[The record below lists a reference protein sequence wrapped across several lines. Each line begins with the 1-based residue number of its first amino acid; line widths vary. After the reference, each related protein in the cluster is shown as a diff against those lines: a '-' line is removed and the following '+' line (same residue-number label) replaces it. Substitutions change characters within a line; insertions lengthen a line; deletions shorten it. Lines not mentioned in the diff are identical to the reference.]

1 MSWDSERLIYS
12 SGFMKSLAIALA
24 FLFLS
29 PARADTVSP
38 LLARG
43 HVVMPQPQVVRLGA
57 SEFALTSDWSVM
69 REGVPRG
76 DAALE
81 VLSDGLEQR
90 FHRKLTNPARPA
102 GTLRLI
108 IAPNSASVGQAQ
120 DRDRDALAQQAYKI
134 ELSRDR
140 VTIFANAPAG
150 LYYGVVT
157 FVQLL
162 KPRDGVLFFPE
173 GEIED
178 WPDLQMRQLYWDDAH
193 HLDRMDVLK
202 QAIRQAAFFK
212 MNGFAIK
219 LEGHFQYASAP
230 ALVEP
235 QALSPAQF
243 QELTDYGL
251 RHHVQLIPYLDAPG
265 HIAFILKHPEY
276 AGLRE
281 YAESNYEL
289 CATNPDSYKLLFG
302 MFQNLLDANK
312 GVKYFYLSTDE
323 PYYIGMADNAQCRE
337 AVRAKE
343 LGSVG
348 KLLAEFTT
356 KTANYLHDRGRTV
369 VFWGESPLKPDDLAA
384 LPSHIVNGETYG
396 PQFDPLFRKQGIRQ
410 MIYTSTEGEEKLF
423 PEYFPLPAS
432 RRLHQDRSGSRRV
445 VETFQ
450 KISFD
455 PARKYADIMGSINA
469 GWADMGLHPETF
481 WLGYAT
487 SAAAAWH
494 PGASEPAES
503 MAAFYP
509 LFYGHR
515 VSQMDRVY
523 RLMSTQA
530 QFWSDSWETSPSN
543 ARKPIWGNSNGPFEQ
558 PRPARDQSI
567 PLPPV
572 PAADLAYRSEWAAQ
586 NAGRVQLA
594 ADSMVE
600 NDELL
605 GLLHDN
611 LPRADLN
618 SYNLEVFLSIAHLYR
633 QNLEMLQA
641 VARIDALLKSASD
654 AAGKDQPKQAVAS
667 LDQALR
673 QAKLIRYSRN
683 RVLADAT
690 GTWYKS
696 WLPRVAEANG
706 RRFLHQLDDV
716 KDHLPDRT
724 VDMTYLVYRELLLP
738 LGDWVEQ
745 LLTVRNRFAAA
756 HGLPAQN
763 ERFDWKD
770 LSPVY
775 PAGEV

>member
-1 MSWDSERLIYS
+1 
-12 SGFMKSLAIALA
+12 MKLSIAFAFVFLA
-24 FLFLS
+24 S
-29 PARADTVSP
+29 ARADTVSP

-43 HVVMPQPQVVRLGA
+43 YVVMPQPQMLRLGA
-57 SEFALTSDWSVM
+57 SDFPFTRDWSVV
-69 REGVPRG
+69 REGVAPG

-81 VLSDGLEQR
+81 VLNQELANR
-90 FHRKLTNPARPA
+90 FQWQFTNSSRQA
-102 GTLRLI
+102 GALRLV
-108 IAPNSASVGQAQ
+108 IAPNSARVGEAQ
-120 DRDRDALAQQAYKI
+120 DRDRNALAQQAYKI
-134 ELSRDR
+134 DLSRDR
-140 VTIFANAPAG
+140 VTIVANAPAG

-162 KPRDGVLFFPE
+162 KPRDGVLLFPE

-193 HLDRMDVLK
+193 HLDRIEVLK
-202 QAIRQAAFFK
+202 QAVRQAAFFK
-212 MNGFAIK
+212 MNGFALK
-219 LEGHFQYASAP
+219 LEGHFQYTSAP

-235 QALSPAQF
+235 QALSPAQL

-251 RHHVQLIPYLDAPG
+251 HHHVQLIPYLDAPG

-281 YAESNYEL
+281 YRESNYEL
-289 CATNPDSYKLLFG
+289 CATNSDSYKLLFG
-302 MFQNLLDANK
+302 MFQDLLDANK

-356 KTANYLHDRGRTV
+356 RTANYLHDRGRTV
-369 VFWGESPLKPDDLAA
+369 VFWGEFPLKPDDLAA
-384 LPSHIVNGETYG
+384 LPAHIVNGETYG

-410 MIYTSTEGEEKLF
+410 MIYSSTQGEEKLF

-432 RRLHQDRSGSRRV
+432 RRLHQDRPASPRV
-445 VETFQ
+445 ADTFQ

-455 PARKYADIMGSINA
+455 PARRVADLMGSINA

-487 SAAAAWH
+487 SAAAAWR
-494 PGASEPAES
+494 PGAPDPAES
-503 MAAFYP
+503 VAAFSP

-515 VSQMDRVY
+515 VSRMDRLY
-523 RLMSTQA
+523 QLMSTQA
-530 QFWSDSWETSPSN
+530 QFWSDSWETAPSN
-543 ARKPIWGNSNGPFEQ
+543 ARKPIWGNSNGVFDK
-558 PRPARDQSI
+558 PRPARDQNL
-567 PLPPV
+567 PLPPL
-572 PAADLAYRSEWAAQ
+572 PGADLTYRSEWPAQ
-586 NAGRVQLA
+586 NAGRLQLT
-594 ADSMVE
+594 SGFLVE

-618 SYNLEVFLSIAHLYR
+618 SYNLAVFLSIGYLCR
-633 QNLEMLQA
+633 QNLEMLQGI
-641 VARIDALLKSASD
+641 ARIEGLLKSASD
-654 AAGKDQPKQAVAS
+654 AAGKNQAKQAVAS

-673 QAKLIRYSRN
+673 QAKLVRYSRN

-696 WLPRVAEANG
+696 WLPRVVEANG
-706 RRFLHQLDDV
+706 RHFLHELDDV

-745 LLTVRNRFAAA
+745 VRSIRNQYAAS
-756 HGLPAQN
+756 HSLPAQN

-775 PAGEV
+775 PILESPE